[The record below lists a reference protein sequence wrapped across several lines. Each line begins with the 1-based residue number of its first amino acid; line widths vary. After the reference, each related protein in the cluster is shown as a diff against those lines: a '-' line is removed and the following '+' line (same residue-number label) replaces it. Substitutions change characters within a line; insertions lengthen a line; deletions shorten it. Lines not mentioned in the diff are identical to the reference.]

1 MIDLPIEGVY
11 SVEERRAF
19 VYEYMLAPYGEKQKL
34 LKVRG
39 IRDDQLRRWKRA
51 VLADTLD
58 HGLVPWTEGRV
69 DMDETSAVARLLQ
82 ENAAL
87 REQIAARDAAHQR
100 ELEQRDAELGRQRR
114 AVDALGKAIE
124 LLHPSGDAKN
134 SEPDPAAA
142 PTPDP
147 APTKK
152 QR

>member
-1 MIDLPIEGVY
+1 MQVVHLQCEVETGVGQPK
-11 SVEERRAF
+11 EE
-19 VYEYMLAPYGEKQKL
+19 
-34 LKVRG
+34 
-39 IRDDQLRRWKRA
+39 
-51 VLADTLD
+51 
-58 HGLVPWTEGRV
+58 
-69 DMDETSAVARLLQ
+69 
-82 ENAAL
+82 
-87 REQIAARDAAHQR
+87 R
-100 ELEQRDAELGRQRR
+100 ELEQRDEELGRQRR

>member
-1 MIDLPIEGVY
+1 MTITIMGA
-11 SVEERRAF
+11 S
-19 VYEYMLAPYGEKQKL
+19 
-34 LKVRG
+34 
-39 IRDDQLRRWKRA
+39 
-51 VLADTLD
+51 
-58 HGLVPWTEGRV
+58 GRV
-69 DMDETSAVARLLQ
+69 GGTVLETVAQAGRQ
-82 ENAAL
+82 VRAL
-87 REQIAARDAAHQR
+87 CRNPPADAARDGV
-100 ELEQRDAELGRQRR
+100 EWR